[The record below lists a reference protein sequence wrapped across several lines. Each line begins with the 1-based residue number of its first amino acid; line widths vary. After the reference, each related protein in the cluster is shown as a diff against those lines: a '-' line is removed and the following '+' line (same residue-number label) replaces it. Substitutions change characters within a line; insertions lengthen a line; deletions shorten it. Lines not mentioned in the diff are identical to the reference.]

1 MFYMA
6 VQSVVIKEI
15 GMYHPKKKVTHKQ
28 MLKHFTS
35 MGKDEQKVDGFLK
48 KIGKEDR
55 YITEDG
61 ETTLSMATEA
71 SKAALKKANL
81 SGEDI
86 DILVF
91 SSGTPEYLFP
101 PNSLI
106 IHNEIHGK
114 REAVVYDANS
124 ACVGMVVSL
133 DQVSKTLL
141 SSPDSR
147 YALIVGSER
156 MFHYAEKHDPFSY
169 GNFGDAACAIILEKV
184 NEEGQG
190 VLDASYNTD
199 SQYHDDLVFP
209 QCGMSKILDENIPKE
224 EKLFVWKSNLRC
236 GSVFD
241 YGTIQITS
249 LLDKHGLTTKD
260 IKQYL
265 CTQVSF
271 DAVNNM
277 LQPIGEDHK
286 LFVTGHK
293 YGYTGTSSPFIALQE
308 AVESGKVQ
316 RGDHIIFW
324 SIGAGYTACALLM
337 KY

>member
-1 MFYMA
+1 MT
-6 VQSVVIKEI
+6 VQSVVIKELA
-15 GMYHPKKKVTHKQ
+15 MYHPKRKVTNKE

-35 MGKDEQKVDGFLK
+35 IGQDEQEVENFLK
-48 KIGKEDR
+48 KIGKKDR

-61 ETTLSMATEA
+61 ETTLSMAIEA
-71 SKAALKKANL
+71 SKAALAKANL

-86 DILVF
+86 DLLVF

-106 IHNEIHGK
+106 VHNEIHGK

-133 DQVSKTLL
+133 DQVSKALL
-141 SSPDSR
+141 GNPDSK

-169 GNFGDAACAIILEKV
+169 GNFGDASCAIILEKV
-184 NEEGQG
+184 NAEGLG
-190 VLDASYNTD
+190 VLDSSYNTD
-199 SQYHDDLVFP
+199 SHYYKELVFP
-209 QCGMSKILDENIPKE
+209 ACGMSNILNENIPKE
-224 EKLFVWKSNLRC
+224 EKLFVWASNLSC
-236 GSVFD
+236 GRVFD
-241 YGTIQITS
+241 YGTTQITS

-260 IKQYL
+260 IKQYF

-277 LQPIGEDHK
+277 LQPIEEDPDK
-286 LFVTGHK
+286 LFVIGDE
-293 YGYTGTSSPFIALQE
+293 YGYTGTSSPFIALQK

-316 RGDHIIFW
+316 RGDYIIFW
-324 SIGAGYTACALLM
+324 SIGAGYTACAILM